1 MGRIKVGVWQ
11 FWRLVGSMNREYP
24 YEDVLEVTSASTV
37 QFYAVGSNQIDAH
50 GTQHKLFVS
59 KSTLIYS
66 TAATTVKFNSPNN
79 VDNLLLPGVWYEFKS
94 NIASVIFLIPTG
106 EDYLLFY
113 FEGVLPEEARA
124 PE

>member
-1 MGRIKVGVWQ
+1 
-11 FWRLVGSMNREYP
+11 MNREYP
-24 YEDVLEVTSASTV
+24 YEDETKITAQDTVL
-37 QFYAVGSNQIDAH
+37 FYAVGSNQINAH

-66 TAATTVKFNSPNN
+66 TADTTVQFNSPKN
-79 VDNLLLPGVWYEFKS
+79 VLNIIVAGVWYEYKS
-94 NIASVIFLIPTG
+94 NIASVYFPLPTG